1 MGLGYIGLP
10 TAIISSQHGISVC
23 GVDINPKVVEK
34 TNRGEL
40 HIVEPGLQDLLK
52 KAVDSKNLVASTTPV
67 ESDVYLIVV
76 PTPFKAKH
84 EPDISYVE
92 SATKAVIPFLKEGDL
107 YIIESTSPVGTTE
120 QMAELI
126 FSERPELKGRI
137 HIAYCPERVLPG
149 NVIYELVNNDRVI
162 GGIDDASADAAA
174 DFYGK
179 FVTGHLYKTNC
190 RTAEMCKLVENS
202 SRDVQIAFAN
212 ELSMICDRAG
222 INVWELICLAN
233 KHPRVNILQPGCGV
247 GGHCIAVDPYF
258 ITSAF
263 PNEAKI
269 IAQARS
275 INNYKSDWCVEKAKN
290 AILSFEL
297 KNGKK
302 PHVALMGLAFK
313 PNIDDLRESPA
324 MKIAKH
330 LVVELPD
337 VKFDVVEP
345 NISSHNDFDIVNFQT
360 AFKQSDIVVYLTAHK
375 EFFTLPNDM
384 NDKQILDFCG
394 VIKK

>member
-1 MGLGYIGLP
+1 
-10 TAIISSQHGISVC
+10 
-23 GVDINPKVVEK
+23 
-34 TNRGEL
+34 
-40 HIVEPGLQDLLK
+40 
-52 KAVDSKNLVASTTPV
+52 
-67 ESDVYLIVV
+67 
-76 PTPFKAKH
+76 
-84 EPDISYVE
+84 
-92 SATKAVIPFLKEGDL
+92 
-107 YIIESTSPVGTTE
+107 
-120 QMAELI
+120 
-126 FSERPELKGRI
+126 
-137 HIAYCPERVLPG
+137 
-149 NVIYELVNNDRVI
+149 
-162 GGIDDASADAAA
+162 
-174 DFYGK
+174 
-179 FVTGHLYKTNC
+179 
-190 RTAEMCKLVENS
+190 MCKLVENS

-222 INVWELICLAN
+222 INVWKLICLAN

-313 PNIDDLRESPA
+313 PNIDYLRESPA

-330 LVVELPD
+330 LVAELPD

-360 AFKQSDIVVYLTAHK
+360 AFEQSDIVVYLTAHK